1 MSAVRWSEP
10 QYRDYQARRVQLPL
24 GRGVKGL
31 DRPRRIVEC
40 ALEWQEAEALML
52 WVNGEGVKLYPEL
65 EFLYAIPN
73 GGFRHK
79 AVAGKMKAQ
88 GVRAGV
94 LDFNLDVARGGYHG
108 LRIELKRRVGGT
120 VSLAQKAW
128 IVELTHQGYLAVVCR
143 GWEEAR
149 DRLVGYLNCGV

>member
-1 MSAVRWSEP
+1 VASERVNAMHWTE
-10 QYRDYQARRVQLPL
+10 YRDYKSRVQLPL

-31 DRPRRIVEC
+31 EKPKRVNTC
-40 ALEWQEAEALML
+40 AQEWQEAQRLVA
-52 WVNGEGVKLYPEL
+52 WADGEGGELWPEARW
-65 EFLYAIPN
+65 LYAVPN

-108 LRIELKRRVGGT
+108 LRI
-120 VSLAQKAW
+120 SS
-128 IVELTHQGYLAVVCR
+128 
-143 GWEEAR
+143 
-149 DRLVGYLNCGV
+149 